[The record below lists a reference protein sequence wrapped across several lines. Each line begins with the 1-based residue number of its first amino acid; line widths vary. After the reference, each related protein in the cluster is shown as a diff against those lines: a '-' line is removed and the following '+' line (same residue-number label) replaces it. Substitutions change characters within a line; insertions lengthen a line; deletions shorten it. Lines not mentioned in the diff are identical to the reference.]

1 MKHPNI
7 LCFVTDHQRA
17 DHLGCYG
24 NPDVQTPNI
33 DRLAREGVMFQRAFV
48 ANPKSRPNRAS
59 LVTGLYPKVH
69 GVCEDGIPLNPAM
82 PLLPDLLRRAG
93 YQTASFGKLHL
104 APYAVNAGREMALHE
119 IVETPEFWAE
129 HANLPTPYAG
139 FETVYLTG
147 GHGPETFG
155 HYLHDVGRDV
165 SALLQ
170 KEHALERPAK
180 ARDTW
185 KAGIDPADHYV
196 TRIAD
201 QTIHYVKEH
210 VRGGGDRPFF
220 IWCSFPDPHAPYAP
234 PAPYCDFYDPQA
246 LRVNPARRLGEFES
260 LPSYFGAR
268 HNSEQRGMPI
278 EDDHLREIYAHVY
291 GLISLIDG
299 QIGRVVSAVEALGLL
314 DTTLITFMS
323 AQGDLLGDHWLFGD
337 GPFLFESLV
346 KVPLIWRLPG
356 AGRGSRVSWTHVSAV
371 DFAPTILDC
380 AGIKAPASMQ
390 GESYR
395 AVLTMERARARE
407 QVYIECDAACLQ
419 DRLRQLRTEQW
430 AITFYTNSSH
440 GLLYNLEDDPLELYN
455 MWDDPAHRG
464 VKAELLQELLRESTR
479 ADSRLP
485 ASSRP

>member
-1 MKHPNI
+1 MKAPNI
-7 LCFVTDHQRA
+7 LCFVTDQQRA

-33 DRLAREGVMFQRAFV
+33 DRLAREGITFRRAFV
-48 ANPKSRPNRAS
+48 ANPGSMPNRAS
-59 LVTGLYPKVH
+59 LFTGLYPKVH
-69 GVCEDGIPLNPAM
+69 GVREDGIPLDPAL
-82 PLLPDLLRRAG
+82 PLLPELLRRAG
-93 YQTASFGKLHL
+93 YHTASFGKLHL
-104 APYAVNAGREMALHE
+104 APYAVHAGRERTLHE
-119 IVETPEFWAE
+119 IIETPEFWAE
-129 HANLPTPYAG
+129 HANLPTPYGG

-147 GHGPETFG
+147 GHGPAIFG
-155 HYLHDVGRDV
+155 HYLHDVGRDIA
-165 SALLQ
+165 ALLRE
-170 KEHALERPAK
+170 EHALERPTNA
-180 ARDTW
+180 ADTW

-201 QTIHYVKEH
+201 QTIDYLQKH
-210 VRGGGDRPFF
+210 VGRGGDRPFF

-246 LRVNPARRLGEFES
+246 LRFSPARRPGEFES
-260 LPSYFGAR
+260 LPPYVGAC
-268 HNSEQRGMPI
+268 HCNEQRGLPL
-278 EDDHLREIYAHVY
+278 DDDYLREIYAQVY
-291 GLISLIDG
+291 GLISLIDA
-299 QIGRVVSAVEALGLL
+299 QIGRVVEAVEALGLL
-314 DTTLITFMS
+314 NTTLITFMS
-323 AQGDLLGDHWLFGD
+323 AQGALLGDHWLLGG
-337 GPFLFESLV
+337 GPFLFEGLV

-356 AGRGSRVSWTHVSAV
+356 AGRGARVSWTHVSSV

-380 AGIKAPASMQ
+380 AGLKAPAGMQ

-407 QVYIECDAACLQ
+407 QVYIECDAPCLQ

-430 AITFYTNSSH
+430 AITFYTNSPY
-440 GLLYNLEDDPLELYN
+440 GLLYNLEDDPFELYN

-479 ADSRLP
+479 ADGRLL